1 MVAGRALSIRAGNQP
16 GPAGYK
22 NSCHRSRQGRGRGR
36 PPVRRHRL
44 WGGIAGALSAL
55 VVIFYPVAAGTE
67 YFRYPFEATGFTVA
81 EVFFAVQHVT
91 MVLAVVALLNP
102 RAVGSSRLARIGFLI
117 GLGGL
122 ALLAAVEVAAI
133 TAVHTVAGEPLY
145 DLVQSLFSIPTIMTG
160 TGFVLGGIGV
170 LRHGGWTGAKR
181 FLPLI
186 LGVYV
191 FVPLIPAIMGPQLA
205 GRIAIGIWV
214 LLLRLVRPGTVLDQG
229 GSGTV
234 ALSIVPLWALVA
246 PLTGGSLL
254 ALDTPR
260 GMFVALHLYAL
271 LAVLSIACSFASRTV
286 VLPATPAI
294 ASQRAQMDHG
304 A

>member
-1 MVAGRALSIRAGNQP
+1 MSIKTAVTAQGRAGA
-16 GPAGYK
+16 
-22 NSCHRSRQGRGRGR
+22 
-36 PPVRRHRL
+36 VRRFGAIGF
-44 WGGIAGALSAL
+44 WGGIAGGLSAL
-55 VVIFYPVAAGTE
+55 VVIFYPVAAGPE
-67 YFRYPFEATGFTVA
+67 YFRYPFEVTGFTVA
-81 EVFFAVQHVT
+81 QVFFAVQHVT
-91 MVLAVVALLNP
+91 MVLAVVALLNT

-133 TAVHTVAGEPLY
+133 TAVHAVAGDPLY

-214 LLLRLVRPGTVLDQG
+214 LLFGLLGWILWRGSPADVGMVDEADGGTVRQ
-229 GSGTV
+229 S
-234 ALSIVPLWALVA
+234 
-246 PLTGGSLL
+246 
-254 ALDTPR
+254 
-260 GMFVALHLYAL
+260 
-271 LAVLSIACSFASRTV
+271 
-286 VLPATPAI
+286 
-294 ASQRAQMDHG
+294 
-304 A
+304 